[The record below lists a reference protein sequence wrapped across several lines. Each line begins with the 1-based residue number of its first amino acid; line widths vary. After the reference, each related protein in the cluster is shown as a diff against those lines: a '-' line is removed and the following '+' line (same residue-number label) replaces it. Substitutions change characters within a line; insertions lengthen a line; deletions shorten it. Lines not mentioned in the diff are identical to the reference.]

1 MVLRFDVD
9 VGKMLQYLESKRD
22 ESAGGSPITLTH
34 VAVKAVALTLME
46 MSFLKGHVVN
56 GTFYAAKQSS
66 VAVSMSVELAD
77 ADSAV
82 VTIGSADKISVSAIA
97 KEARKL
103 TAACVANNDGSSDV
117 QSSLLSYVSDMCAT
131 ISRIAI
137 GKYGICIPGL
147 PCSGSTPFPYGS
159 ATVIR
164 MITTDA
170 SDADIDLTLIPDM
183 SDSSCPVTVT
193 IGGVKLIPHQKD
205 RQQAIPAH
213 HHDKY
218 SSDHNK
224 MRFKQMLKVTVCIDS
239 HAASLQQAQRFVSK
253 LKEHMNSPRSLD

>member
-22 ESAGGSPITLTH
+22 TATGAAPITLTH
-34 VAVKAVALTLME
+34 VAVKAVALTLLE
-46 MSFLKGHVVN
+46 MPFLKGHVVN

-66 VAVSMSVELAD
+66 VAVSMSVEVGETD
-77 ADSAV
+77 TAV
-82 VTIGSADKISVSAIA
+82 VTIASADKISVSAIA

-103 TAACVANNDGSSDV
+103 AGACAAQNDAGTDTESSF
-117 QSSLLSYVSDMCAT
+117 LSYIFDICAS
-131 ISRIAI
+131 IGRIAT
-137 GKYGICIPGL
+137 GKYGIYIPGL
-147 PCSGSTPFPYGS
+147 TSRGSVPFPYGS

-170 SDADIDLTLIPDM
+170 SDAEIDLTLIPDM

-205 RQQAIPAH
+205 RQLVTHQH
-213 HHDKY
+213 HSTD
-218 SSDHNK
+218 NK

-253 LKEHMNSPRSLD
+253 LKEHMNAPRSLE